1 MSRCFPFPPPGYEKK
16 ARSDEADLLKKE
28 KQREKKPKK
37 EKKDK
42 EKRESKEK
50 KEKDRSD
57 EKHREKKEK
66 KEKHRDKKE
75 KKDKDKDKDKSS
87 NPDEK
92 RFPGNSEGP
101 DGGKSSNEK
110 KFPGKYDTH
119 GEEKVIQKE
128 KEKDKDRNSMSGKK
142 KFAGQ
147 FSGHSGEKLSQNSY
161 RAGDIKDSKVM
172 QDSGRRIR
180 DEDRETGNQLVEKFS
195 ARDTKRDEGMVRL
208 VAKATGTLDEG
219 KEKRKDKKGVD
230 RKLDVQSVK
239 DEARFSGNTA
249 VQNPAGMVQTRVE
262 GMLRPLEKDVES
274 KTLGKE
280 KTKEKEGDDKHED
293 KRKDKNREKK
303 AQGKD
308 KDRDKE
314 KKKEEKVKMKSEHK
328 NSEKDTLKG
337 NKKDDLIGTHNKKT
351 LHPPVDSD
359 KGMIEQNVR
368 KRKDFETNGFVHVD
382 DIKPNKLPR
391 LTSSSQPLKENNKCP
406 EFTSSSHS
414 LTGNGRIV
422 EPCQTSA
429 LVTADRQGAAD
440 SIKANNK
447 EHKVNGIIASQA
459 LSVSAAKPTTAQTDL
474 IAEVSSKPP
483 HPDSKYLSQV
493 LSVPKMEEWLD
504 FDDQEWLFHNAD
516 SQSQK
521 HRVGCSG
528 EDETPQVWAEAM
540 PIESADV
547 CALPYVIPY

>member
-42 EKRESKEK
+42 EKGESKEK

-75 KKDKDKDKDKSS
+75 KKDGEKDKDKSS

-101 DGGKSSNEK
+101 DGGKSSKEK

-119 GEEKVIQKE
+119 SEEKVIQKE

-147 FSGHSGEKLSQNSY
+147 FSGYSGEKPSQNIY
-161 RAGDIKDSKVM
+161 RAGNVKDSKVM
-172 QDSGRRIR
+172 QDAGRRIR

-195 ARDTKRDEGMVRL
+195 GRDTKRDEGMVRL

-219 KEKRKDKKGVD
+219 KEKKKDKKGVD

-239 DEARFSGNTA
+239 DKARFSGNTV

-262 GMLRPLEKDVES
+262 GMLRPLEKDVQS

-280 KTKEKEGDDKHED
+280 KTKEKEGDDKRGD

-303 AQGKD
+303 SQGK
-308 KDRDKE
+308 DKE
-314 KKKEEKVKMKSEHK
+314 KKKEEKAKMKSEHK

-337 NKKDDLIGTHNKKT
+337 SNKDELIGIHNKKT
-351 LHPPVDSD
+351 LQPLVGSG

-368 KRKDFETNGFVHVD
+368 KRKDNETNGFVHVNEV
-382 DIKPNKLPR
+382 KPNKLPR
-391 LTSSSQPLKENNKCP
+391 LTSLSQPLMENNKWP
-406 EFTSSSHS
+406 EVTSSSHP
-414 LTGNGRIV
+414 LTGNGRILDH
-422 EPCQTSA
+422 CQTST
-429 LVTADRQGAAD
+429 LCTADRQGAAD
-440 SIKANNK
+440 SIKAN
-447 EHKVNGIIASQA
+447 GIIASQA
-459 LSVSAAKPTTAQTDL
+459 LSVSAAEPTTAQTDQ
-474 IAEVSSKPP
+474 ITEVSSKPP

-493 LSVPKMEEWLD
+493 LAVPKMEEWLD

-516 SQSQK
+516 SQSKK
-521 HRVGCSG
+521 HNVGCSG
-528 EDETPQVWAEAM
+528 EDDIPQVWAEAM